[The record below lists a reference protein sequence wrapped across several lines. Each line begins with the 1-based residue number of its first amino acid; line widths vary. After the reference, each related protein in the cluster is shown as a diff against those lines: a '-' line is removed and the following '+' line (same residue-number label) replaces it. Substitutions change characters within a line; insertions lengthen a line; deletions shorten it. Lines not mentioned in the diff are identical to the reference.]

1 MYGSTQPD
9 ERNEKKVNL
18 RQESTNSVPCG
29 QESVVEELMIPG
41 FKARSG
47 IISKF
52 RADARGENTCLN
64 R

>member
-29 QESVVEELMIPG
+29 QESAVEEPMIPG
-41 FKARSG
+41 ANTRSG
-47 IISKF
+47 ITSKF
-52 RADARGENTCLN
+52 RADTTEEIRA
-64 R
+64 